1 MEETTVKNFRWC
13 KVVFQASKEHTVD
26 IMEKYRAVHP
36 HIKFDTLDE
45 RIAMFKSLNWLVPT
59 TSDNSAYRVEG
70 GACRST
76 KNKDSPVF
84 RGIDNFL
91 VRWLLKF
98 SV

>member
-59 TSDNSAYRVEG
+59 TSDNSAYKVEG
-70 GACRST
+70 EGG
-76 KNKDSPVF
+76 VQEHEE
-84 RGIDNFL
+84 
-91 VRWLLKF
+91 
-98 SV
+98 